1 MTFYDKS
8 IWEELVRIRE
18 VLALQTT
25 LMGFNTMRGGE
36 MPESDEAWLLEI
48 ITKAETKM
56 KCRWIKTKTRCGC
69 CHKWYKLMTGE

>member
-48 ITKAETKM
+48 ITKAETM
-56 KCRWIKTKTRCGC
+56 AFPE
-69 CHKWYKLMTGE
+69 KLQFDNARFEK

>member
-8 IWEELVRIRE
+8 IWEELGRIRE

-25 LMGFNTMRGGE
+25 LMGFNTMRGQE

-48 ITKAETKM
+48 ITKAETLAFPEKLQFD
-56 KCRWIKTKTRCGC
+56 TRFE
-69 CHKWYKLMTGE
+69 K

>member
-1 MTFYDKS
+1 MSIYGKS
-8 IWEELVRIRE
+8 VWEELCRIRE

-48 ITKAETKM
+48 ITKSETM
-56 KCRWIKTKTRCGC
+56 AFPE
-69 CHKWYKLMTGE
+69 KLRFD